1 MRILLTGHKGFL
13 GRHIY
18 KELKN
23 NDAHD
28 VKGLDCDSNFDVFVD
43 LYRKLISDGDR
54 YDLVIHNGALSN
66 SQVTDNLLW
75 QLNYKASTKI
85 ADYCKQTHTKLI
97 FISSAAAI
105 DPDVPYGWSK
115 HCAEYYL
122 SQVVT
127 SSNLCILRPFN
138 IWDYD
143 EDEKESPSIVY
154 KILAG
159 KLEKA
164 YEGCL
169 RDFVHV
175 TNVANAIHRVVNDWE
190 HGVFSIGTA
199 QPTNI
204 ATLVN
209 QLYQSDNKFKHPK
222 PQIVNECP
230 INERLVANPEDLLPN
245 WKATPLNEYIK
256 ELQHYLIE
264 NDNHCS

>member
-13 GRHIY
+13 GRHII
-18 KELKN
+18 KLLID

-28 VKGLDCDSNFDVFVD
+28 VTGLDCESNYDVFVEMYQNLLSEED
-43 LYRKLISDGDR
+43 K
-54 YDLVIHNGALSN
+54 YDLVIHNGGLSN

-85 ADYCKQTHTKLI
+85 ADYCEQTHTKLI
-97 FISSAAAI
+97 YISSAAAI

-115 HCAEYYL
+115 HCAEYYM
-122 SQVVT
+122 SQVIT
-127 SSNLCILRPFN
+127 SRNLCILRPFN

-143 EDEKESPSIVY
+143 EVGKESPSIVY

-164 YEGCL
+164 YNGCL

-175 TNVANAIHRVVNDWE
+175 TNAANAIIRVVNDWE
-190 HGVFSIGTA
+190 HGIFDIGTA

-204 ATLVN
+204 ATLVD
-209 QLYQSDNKFKHPK
+209 QLYQNGNNYKHPK
-222 PQIVNECP
+222 PVIVNECP
-230 INERLVANPEDLLPN
+230 IKERLVARPEELLPN
-245 WKATPLNEYIK
+245 WKATPLDDYFA
-256 ELQHYLIE
+256 ELRQHLRK
-264 NDNHCS
+264 

>member
-18 KELKN
+18 KALDL
-23 NDAHD
+23 NDTHE
-28 VKGLDCDSNFDVFVD
+28 VHGFDCDSDYDVFDD
-43 LYRKLISDGDR
+43 LYRKLVSDGNR

-85 ADYCKQTHTKLI
+85 ADYCKQTQKKLI

-105 DPDVPYGWSK
+105 DPDIPYGWSK

-122 SQVVT
+122 SQVIA

-143 EDEKESPSIVY
+143 EEGKESPSIVY

-175 TNVANAIHRVVNDWE
+175 TNVATAIQHVVNEWE
-190 HGVFSIGTA
+190 PGVFSIGTA

-209 QLYQSDNKFKHPK
+209 QLYQNGNKSKHPK
-222 PQIVNECP
+222 PLIVNECP
-230 INERLVANPEDLLPN
+230 IKERLVASPEDLLPN
-245 WKATPLNEYIK
+245 WKATPLENYFE

-264 NDNHCS
+264 DDEG

>member
-1 MRILLTGHKGFL
+1 MRVLLTGHKGFL
-13 GRHIY
+13 GRYIHRI
-18 KELKN
+18 LKF

-28 VKGLDCDSNFDVFVD
+28 VYGFDCDSNYDVFVD
-43 LYRKLISDGDR
+43 MFQELKCDGVKFDLI
-54 YDLVIHNGALSN
+54 VHCGALSN

-75 QLNYKASTKI
+75 QLNYRASTKF
-85 ADYCKQTHTKLI
+85 ADYCEQTDIKLI

-115 HCAEYYL
+115 HCAEFYM
-122 SQVVT
+122 SQKVAEM
-127 SSNLCILRPFN
+127 NLCILRPFN

-143 EDEKESPSIVY
+143 EEGKESPSIVY

-159 KLEKA
+159 KLAQA

-175 TNVANAIHRVVNDWE
+175 SDVANAVLRVVNDWE
-190 HGVFSIGTA
+190 PGVFDIGTA

-209 QLYQSDNKFKHPK
+209 QLYQNGNKYKQPK
-222 PQIVNECP
+222 PTIVNECP
-230 INERLVANPEDLLPN
+230 IRERLVARPEKLLPN
-245 WKATPLNEYIK
+245 WNATPLEEYLV
-256 ELQHYLIE
+256 ELQKHLM
-264 NDNHCS
+264 

>member
-1 MRILLTGHKGFL
+1 MRILLTGHKGLL

-18 KELKN
+18 KTLES
-23 NDAHD
+23 DDTHD
-28 VKGLDCDSNFDVFVD
+28 VCGFDCDSSYDVFANMFRE
-43 LYRKLISDGDR
+43 LKSNREAYNLI
-54 YDLVIHNGALSN
+54 VHCGALSN

-85 ADYCKQTHTKLI
+85 ADYCEQTRTKLI

-115 HCAEYYL
+115 HCAEFYM
-122 SQVVT
+122 SQKVDKR
-127 SSNLCILRPFN
+127 NLCVLRPFN

-143 EDEKESPSIVY
+143 EVGKESPSIVY

-164 YEGCL
+164 YQGCL

-175 TNVANAIHRVVNDWE
+175 SDAANAVIRVINDWE
-190 HGVFSIGTA
+190 TGVFDIGTA
-199 QPTNI
+199 HATNI

-209 QLYQSDNKFKHPK
+209 QLFQDGIRYKHPRPK
-222 PQIVNECP
+222 IINECP
-230 INERLVANPEDLLPN
+230 IRERLVARPDKLLPN
-245 WKATPLNEYIK
+245 WNATPLEDYFA
-256 ELQHYLIE
+256 ELQQHLIE
-264 NDNHCS
+264 

>member
-1 MRILLTGHKGFL
+1 MRILLTGHKGLL

-18 KELKN
+18 KILES
-23 NDAHD
+23 DDTHD
-28 VKGLDCDSNFDVFVD
+28 VCGFDCDSSYDVFANMFRE
-43 LYRKLISDGDR
+43 LKSNREAYNLI
-54 YDLVIHNGALSN
+54 VHCGALSN

-85 ADYCKQTHTKLI
+85 ADYCEQTRTKLI

-115 HCAEYYL
+115 HCAEFYM
-122 SQVVT
+122 SQKVDKR
-127 SSNLCILRPFN
+127 NLCILRPFN

-143 EDEKESPSIVY
+143 EVGKESPSIVY

-164 YEGCL
+164 YQGCL

-175 TNVANAIHRVVNDWE
+175 SDAANAVIRVINDWE
-190 HGVFSIGTA
+190 TGVFDIGTA
-199 QPTNI
+199 HATNI

-209 QLYQSDNKFKHPK
+209 QLFQDGIRYKHPRPK
-222 PQIVNECP
+222 IINECP
-230 INERLVANPEDLLPN
+230 IRERLVARPDKLLPN
-245 WKATPLNEYIK
+245 WNATPLEDYFA
-256 ELQHYLIE
+256 ELQQHLIE
-264 NDNHCS
+264 